1 MITKEIIEKNKDF
14 LDEVAIKTMVSYL
27 HRSSLT
33 GFKDSLSV
41 SRISY
46 KQALAMLEVRE
57 NSLESLAKESGIIK
71 KDKDGD

>member
-1 MITKEIIEKNKDF
+1 MITKKIIEKNKDF
-14 LDEVAIKTMVSYL
+14 LDKVAMRTMVSYL
-27 HRSSLT
+27 HRSSLS

-46 KQALAMLEVRE
+46 KQALAMLEIRE
-57 NSLESLAKESGIIK
+57 NSLESLAKESGILK

>member
-1 MITKEIIEKNKDF
+1 MITEKTIEDNKDF
-14 LDEVAIKTMVSYL
+14 LDRVAIKTMTSYL
-27 HRSSLT
+27 HRSSLS

-57 NSLESLAKESGIIK
+57 SSLKSLAEESGILK
-71 KDKDGD
+71 KNKDGD